1 MIGFI
6 LTIII
11 GFGIAYLSST
21 SISSISITLGN
32 YTYSNI
38 PLTAITLSTY
48 LIGMVLAWIIEVP
61 QTIATALKIIGFGRT
76 IKSGDNTIIQLQS
89 KIQKLEIENSKLQG
103 QYQSRIANRATEE
116 NVSSNSLRNF
126 FRKRQSS

>member
-103 QYQSRIANRATEE
+103 QYQSRIASRATEE